1 MNMKKHLISFLLAIV
16 ILLPAHT
23 LGQDKNFE
31 IAKNIEILTTLY
43 KELNSNYVDEIQP
56 GELMT
61 TSIEAML
68 ESLDPYTNY
77 IPESEVED
85 YRFMT
90 TGKYGG
96 IGSLIQKKDNYVII
110 SEPYEGFPAQ
120 KAGLIAG
127 DRILEINGESAVG
140 KNTEE
145 VSNILKGQPGSELN
159 LLVERDGTEG
169 PFEVKLTRE
178 NIKIDNVTYYGMLNS
193 GIGYIR
199 LSSFTQNA
207 WREFRNAFQ
216 DLKKNNEM
224 NGLIIDLRGNGG
236 GLLTESVNIANLFIQ
251 KDELIVSTKGKLQ
264 DKNKIYKTQ
273 MQALDTD
280 IPIAVLVNGASAS
293 ASEILSGSMQDLDRG
308 VVIGQRTYGKGLVQ
322 NVVPLSYNAKAKI
335 TVAKYY
341 IPSGRCI
348 QAIDYSHKNANGD
361 SEKVADSLINEYRT
375 RNKRKVYDGRGIKPD
390 IVLEKQELSN
400 IAYSLFVNNLIFDYA
415 TKYALQHD
423 SIPPIENFKIS
434 DEMYADF
441 KEFISDKNYDY
452 TTESEKAL
460 KKLKKSAREE
470 KYFDAIKDEY
480 EALVEK
486 IKHDKSEDLQKFQE
500 EIRDLLKI
508 EIASRYYYQKGK
520 IQASLND
527 DPEIEAAVKLLRNE
541 ERYKEILSNPEL
553 TLKK

>member
-1 MNMKKHLISFLLAIV
+1 M
-16 ILLPAHT
+16 
-23 LGQDKNFE
+23 KNFE

-43 KELNSNYVDEIQP
+43 KELNTNYVDEIHA

-120 KAGLIAG
+120 KAGLKAG
-127 DRILEINGESAVG
+127 DKILEINGEPAVG

-145 VSNILKGQPGSELN
+145 VSNILKGQPGSKLN
-159 LLVERDGTEG
+159 LLIEREG
-169 PFEVKLTRE
+169 IDKDFEVELTRE
-178 NIKIDNVTYYGMLNS
+178 NIKIDNVTYYGMLDYR
-193 GIGYIR
+193 IGYIR

-216 DLKKNNEM
+216 ELKKSNEL

-236 GLLTESVNIANLFIQ
+236 GLLTESVNIANLFIE
-251 KDELIVSTKGKLQ
+251 KDELIVSTRGKLQ
-264 DKNKIYKTQ
+264 DKNKVYKTQ
-273 MQALDTD
+273 MQPIDTD
-280 IPIAVLVNGASAS
+280 VPIAVLVNGASAS

-308 VVIGQRTYGKGLVQ
+308 VIIGQRTYGKGLVQ

-348 QAIDYSHKNANGD
+348 QAIDYSHKDENGN
-361 SEKVADSLINEYRT
+361 SEKVADSLINEFRT
-375 RNKRKVYDGRGIKPD
+375 RNNRIVYDGRGVKPD

-400 IAYSLFVNNLIFDYA
+400 IAFSLFVNNLIFDYA
-415 TKYALQHD
+415 TKYTLQHD
-423 SIPPIENFKIS
+423 SIPEVEDFEIT
-434 DEMYADF
+434 DEIYADF
-441 KEFISDKNYDY
+441 KKFISDKDYDY
-452 TTESEKAL
+452 TTDSEKAL
-460 KKLKKSAREE
+460 NKLKKSAKEE
-470 KYFDAIKDEY
+470 KYFDAIKGEY

-486 IKHDKSEDLQKFQE
+486 IKHDKSEDLQKFQD
-500 EIRDLLKI
+500 EIRELLKI
-508 EIASRYYYQKGK
+508 EIAGRYYYQKGK
-520 IQASLND
+520 IQASLKD
-527 DPEIEAAVKLLRNE
+527 DPEIEAAVKLLRNG